1 MERKLVG
8 KLPKTTKGFTL
19 VEVVVVLLLLTLSF
33 MVFLKA
39 LNTGKRVRANSEIS
53 TIQGV
58 ILNSIQ
64 NEIRSRKYD
73 ENSSAPWSS
82 LIGKDTGETLVE
94 DFDDI
99 DDFHGYNISSITE
112 HPGYAYSVEVKY
124 VSLENGAFNLNPNPV
139 VQTDFKCATVT
150 VSHSTQP
157 AITDTMIISSGL

>member
-1 MERKLVG
+1 MERELVDKLSRSA
-8 KLPKTTKGFTL
+8 KGFTL

-33 MVFLKA
+33 MIFLKA
-39 LNTGKRVRANSEIS
+39 LNTGKRIRANSEIR

-73 ENSSAPWSS
+73 ENSSSPWSS
-82 LIGKDTGETLVE
+82 LIGKDSGESLVG

-112 HPGYAYSVEVKY
+112 HPGYSYSVEVKY
-124 VSLENGAFNLNPNPV
+124 VSLENGVFNLNPDPI

-150 VSHSTQP
+150 VSHNTQP
-157 AITDTMIISSGL
+157 AITDAIIISSGI

>member
-1 MERKLVG
+1 MERKLVC
-8 KLPKTTKGFTL
+8 KLRTTTKGFTL
-19 VEVVVVLLLLTLSF
+19 IEVVVVLLLLTISF

-39 LNTGKRVRANSEIS
+39 LNTGKRVRANSEIR

-82 LIGKDTGETLVE
+82 FIGKDTGETLVE

-112 HPGYAYSVEVKY
+112 HPGYSYSVEVKY

-150 VSHSTQP
+150 VSHNTQP
-157 AITDTMIISSGL
+157 SITDMMIISSGL

>member
-1 MERKLVG
+1 MG
-8 KLPKTTKGFTL
+8 KLPKSTKGFTL

-39 LNTGKRVRANSEIS
+39 LNTGKRIRANSEIR

-82 LIGKDTGETLVE
+82 LIGKDLGESLVR

-99 DDFHGYNISSITE
+99 DDFHGYNSSSIVE
-112 HPGYAYSVEVKY
+112 HPGYSYFVEVKY
-124 VSLENGAFNLNPNPV
+124 VSLENGAFNLNPDPS

-150 VSHSTQP
+150 VSHNTQP
-157 AITDTMIISSGL
+157 AIRDMMIISSGL

>member
-1 MERKLVG
+1 MKELLVTE
-8 KLPKTTKGFTL
+8 LPPL
-19 VEVVVVLLLLTLSF
+19 
-33 MVFLKA
+33 
-39 LNTGKRVRANSEIS
+39 RVRANSEIR

-73 ENSSAPWSS
+73 ENSTAPWSS

-99 DDFHGYNISSITE
+99 DDFHGYNISSITD
-112 HPGYAYSVEVKY
+112 HPGYGYSVEVKY

-139 VQTDFKCATVT
+139 VQTDLNV
-150 VSHSTQP
+150 
-157 AITDTMIISSGL
+157 LL

>member
-1 MERKLVG
+1 MG
-8 KLPKTTKGFTL
+8 KLLRGTKGFTL

-39 LNTGKRVRANSEIS
+39 LNTGKRVRANSEIR

-82 LIGKDTGETLVE
+82 LIGK
-94 DFDDI
+94 F
-99 DDFHGYNISSITE
+99 
-112 HPGYAYSVEVKY
+112 A
-124 VSLENGAFNLNPNPV
+124 
-139 VQTDFKCATVT
+139 C
-150 VSHSTQP
+150 
-157 AITDTMIISSGL
+157 